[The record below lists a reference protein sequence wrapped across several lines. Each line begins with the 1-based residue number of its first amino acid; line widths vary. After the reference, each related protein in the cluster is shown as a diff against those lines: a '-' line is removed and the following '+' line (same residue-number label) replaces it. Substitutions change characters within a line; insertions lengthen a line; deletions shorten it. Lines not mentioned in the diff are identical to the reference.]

1 MSGLLAGLAGRGS
14 GGAKLDYDKAK
25 ELASAQSPEARRELA
40 ARDDVQPEI
49 LYFMADD
56 ADVDVRRSVAANRS
70 TPPHAGTILAV
81 DDDIEVRCNLAQQIG
96 RLAPELDDAAR
107 EKVGAIVN
115 NVLDTLAQDQVTR
128 VRAALSE
135 TLKATE
141 NVPVDLIR
149 RLASDEEI
157 EVASPVL
164 EFSPV
169 LDDEFLKEIIRNS
182 PASEILSSISR
193 RHTLDASVSD
203 AVVGTQ
209 DEPAI
214 TALLSNKSAQIRE
227 ETLDQLADQAER
239 VPQWHQPLVDR
250 PALSHGAITQLAEFV
265 TDSMLADLEKR
276 HDIDADLAR
285 SLAAAMKSRLR
296 DESLADFDDDRDGD
310 GGESSRAEENEEAA
324 EDRAIRLYNG
334 GKLTEEVITEALDT
348 GDRPFVIQALAL
360 LGEVSPD
367 VISKAVSMSSSKGMT
382 ALAWNA
388 GLGMRT
394 AVQLQLRLARVP
406 PPKILQARNGVDYP
420 LSEDEMH
427 WQIEFFG
434 G

>member
-1 MSGLLAGLAGRGS
+1 MSGLFARLVGRGS
-14 GGAKLDYDKAK
+14 GRAKLDYDKAK

-40 ARDDVQPEI
+40 GRADAQPEI
-49 LYFMADD
+49 LYFLADD
-56 ADVDVRRSVAANRS
+56 SDVDVRRTVAGNQA
-70 TPPHAGTILAV
+70 TPPHAGVRLAT
-81 DDDIEVRCNLAQQIG
+81 DDDLEVRCNLAQQIG

-115 NVLDTLAQDQVTR
+115 EVLDILAQDQVAR
-128 VRAALSE
+128 VRAVLSE
-135 TLKATE
+135 TLKETE
-141 NVPVDLIR
+141 NVPADLIR
-149 RLASDEEI
+149 RLANDAAI

-169 LDDEFLKEIIRNS
+169 LDDAFLREIIQNS

-193 RHTLDASVSD
+193 RNALDPSVSD
-203 AVVGTQ
+203 AVVGTR
-209 DEPAI
+209 DEQAI
-214 TALLSNKSAQIRE
+214 AALLSNKSAQIRE
-227 ETLDQLADQAER
+227 ETLDQLVDQAEH

-250 PALSHGAITQLAEFV
+250 PALSSGAITRLAEFV

-276 HDIDADLAR
+276 YDIDSDLAE
-285 SLAAAMKSRLR
+285 SLATAMKSRLR
-296 DESLADFDDDRDGD
+296 DKSLVDLDADPDEISDRDDR
-310 GGESSRAEENEEAA
+310 EEAP
-324 EDRAIRLYNG
+324 EDRALRLHKS
-334 GKLTEEVITEALDT
+334 GKLTEDSVTDALDI

-360 LGEVSPD
+360 LGEISADAV
-367 VISKAVSMSSSKGMT
+367 SKAVSMSSSKGIT

-406 PPKILQARNGVDYP
+406 PAKILQARNGVDYP
-420 LSEDEMH
+420 LSEDEMN
-427 WQIEFFG
+427 WQIDFFG

>member
-1 MSGLLAGLAGRGS
+1 MSGLFARLAGRGS
-14 GGAKLDYDKAK
+14 SGAKLDYDKAK

-40 ARDDVQPEI
+40 GRADAQPEI
-49 LYFMADD
+49 LYFLAEDS
-56 ADVDVRRSVAANRS
+56 DVDVRRTVAGNQA
-70 TPPHAGTILAV
+70 TPPHAGVRLAT
-81 DDDIEVRCNLAQQIG
+81 DDDIEVRCTLAQQIG

-115 NVLDTLAQDQVTR
+115 EVLDILAQDQVAR
-128 VRAALSE
+128 VRAVLSE
-135 TLKATE
+135 TLKETE
-141 NVPVDLIR
+141 NVPADLIR
-149 RLASDEEI
+149 RLANDAAI

-169 LDDEFLKEIIRNS
+169 LDDEFLREIIQNS

-193 RHTLDASVSD
+193 RNALDPSVSD
-203 AVVGTQ
+203 AVVGTR
-209 DEPAI
+209 DEQAI
-214 TALLSNKSAQIRE
+214 AALLSNKSAQIRE
-227 ETLDQLADQAER
+227 ETLDQLVDQAER

-250 PALSHGAITQLAEFV
+250 PALSSGAITRLADFV

-276 HDIDADLAR
+276 HDIDSDLAEA
-285 SLAAAMKSRLR
+285 LATAMKSRLR
-296 DESLADFDDDRDGD
+296 DKSLVDLDADPDEISDRDDR
-310 GGESSRAEENEEAA
+310 EEAP
-324 EDRAIRLYNG
+324 EDRALRLHKS
-334 GKLTEEVITEALDT
+334 GKLTEDSVTDALDI

-360 LGEVSPD
+360 LGEISADAV
-367 VISKAVSMSSSKGMT
+367 SKAVSMSSSKGIT

-406 PPKILQARNGVDYP
+406 PAKILQARNGVDYP
-420 LSEDEMH
+420 LSEDEMN
-427 WQIEFFG
+427 WQIDFFG